1 MQYTLCIL
9 NRQTCKLTETKTDHS
24 MPKKRLSDENLHIY
38 LYVNAASAGT
48 RPTVEIKQ
56 SWENDKITSL
66 CCRT

>member
-1 MQYTLCIL
+1 M
-9 NRQTCKLTETKTDHS
+9 
-24 MPKKRLSDENLHIY
+24 SDENLHIY

-66 CCRT
+66 CSRT